1 VVLYLSLHATIA
13 STMFHIILFGPPG
26 SGKGTQSERLIARCG
41 LKHLS
46 TGNLLRDEISKETIL
61 GQEAKKF
68 IDIGQL
74 VPDEVVI
81 GMISSELDANPDT
94 GFLFDGFP
102 RTQAQAEALD
112 KLLKFKNSEIG
123 VFLSLE
129 VSEQELIKRLL
140 NRGLTSGRTDDTNEE
155 IIRARINE
163 YRIKTAVVAD
173 YYSQFD
179 KVVIVKGEGTVDE
192 VFNALCKE
200 IDARMHQK

>member
-1 VVLYLSLHATIA
+1 
-13 STMFHIILFGPPG
+13 MFNLILFGPPG
-26 SGKGTQSERLIARCG
+26 SGKGTQSEKLIRKYG

-46 TGNLLRDEISKETIL
+46 TGDLLRDEISKKTIL
-61 GQEAKKF
+61 GIEAKKF

-81 GMISSELDANPDT
+81 GMISSELDAHRDT
-94 GFLFDGFP
+94 GLLFDGFP

-129 VSEQELIKRLL
+129 VSEEELIKRLL

-155 IIRARINE
+155 KIRARINE
-163 YRIKTAVVAD
+163 YRIKTEVVAD

-179 KVVIVKGEGTVDE
+179 KVVIVKGEGTVEE
-192 VFNALCKE
+192 VFNTLCKE
-200 IDARMHQK
+200 IDTRMHQK